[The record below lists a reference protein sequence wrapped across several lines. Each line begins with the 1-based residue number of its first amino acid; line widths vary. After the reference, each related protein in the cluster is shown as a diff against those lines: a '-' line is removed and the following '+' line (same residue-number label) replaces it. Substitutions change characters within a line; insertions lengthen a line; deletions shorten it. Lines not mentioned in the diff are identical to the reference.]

1 MSHLYIGYVGLATH
15 YNVSKTQLS
24 RIILWLS
31 FYHYVAIQLE
41 PYNWF
46 WTVQKQPKPIHLQA
60 YVV

>member
-46 WTVQKQPKPIHLQA
+46 
-60 YVV
+60 